1 MTIFALVCAAML
13 AAVLVWLLLPL
24 FRSPATPPDSARR
37 RIAIAVAIVVPLL
50 SIGMYVGLSDWEWDR
65 AQAEAQQADDMD
77 SALAGLQAK
86 LAKNPEDLKG
96 WLMLGNSYVAVGRPA
111 PAVEAFQK
119 AYDLTKGENVDA
131 VVGLGEALA
140 LTDEASMTGR
150 AGALFNEAL
159 ERDPNHPKAL
169 WYGAVA
175 SLRAGDLKLGRDR
188 LQLLLAQNP
197 PEQMRGVIESQI
209 QDLNQQ
215 LGETG
220 EGTTAAA
227 SAAPALPP
235 SHPPIPATAAATPAP
250 AAEAPAGQRV
260 LRVAVSIAPEIKK
273 QLSGDVPLFIIAR
286 DPAGGPPLAVQRRT
300 SSAAPLTV
308 EFKES
313 DAMVAGR
320 SIGTVASVQVVARLA
335 RAGTPQQQSGDFY
348 GEALY
353 EFGKSSGTLN
363 IIVDR
368 TVP

>member
-1 MTIFALVCAAML
+1 M
-13 AAVLVWLLLPL
+13 
-24 FRSPATPPDSARR
+24 
-37 RIAIAVAIVVPLL
+37 AVAVAVPLL
-50 SIGMYVGLSDWEWDR
+50 SIGLYLGLSDWEWDR
-65 AQAEAQQADDMD
+65 AEAETQQADDMD
-77 SALAGLQAK
+77 TALAGLEAK
-86 LAKNPEDLKG
+86 LAKNPEDIEG
-96 WLMLGNSYVAVGRPA
+96 WLMLGKSYTAVGRPA
-111 PAVEAFQK
+111 RAVDAFQK
-119 AYDLTKGENVDA
+119 AYDVSKGENIEA

-175 SLRAGDLKLGRDR
+175 ALRAGDLKVGRDR

-220 EGTTAAA
+220 EGTPAATGA
-227 SAAPALPP
+227 TPALPP
-235 SHPPIPATAAATPAP
+235 SHPPIPASPTASPAATPTP
-250 AAEAPAGQRV
+250 AAEAPAGQKV
-260 LRVAVSIAPEIKK
+260 LRVAVTIAPEVKK

-335 RAGTPQQQSGDFY
+335 RSGTPQQQSGDFY
-348 GEALY
+348 GEATY

-363 IIVDR
+363 IMVDR